1 MRFTVPQ
8 FIEHEA
14 KIIGPLTFKQS
25 AYVGT
30 AGIIIFILYYSVP
43 WVIFLPIAIILALGS
58 CALAFLKI
66 NGRSLPTFLVNCFN
80 FFLSS
85 KVYLWRKTEIKK
97 QAQRKTNIEI
107 FEKSSN
113 SKPVK
118 VTKTSYLK
126 KIKTKIN

>member
-1 MRFTVPQ
+1 MRFTLPQ
-8 FIEHEA
+8 FADHEA

-25 AYVGT
+25 AYIGSAAVIG
-30 AGIIIFILYYSVP
+30 FILYHIIP
-43 WVIFLPIAIILALGS
+43 WAIFLPIAIILALGS

-66 NGRSLPTFLVNCFN
+66 NGRPLPTALINGFN

-85 KVYLWRKTEIKK
+85 KVYLWQKTKIKS
-97 QAQRKTNIEI
+97 QRKTNIEI
-107 FEKSSN
+107 FKKNTN

-126 KIKTKIN
+126 KMKNKIN